1 MSGHGRSCPGDVTW
15 FVRATCVIVGGTGG
29 GTLHRPWSDDV
40 PPKNGPASPRWRA
53 VVPELRGP
61 LEKGLAALG
70 LSLQI
75 ACQPG
80 EIGNRGPKTGGK
92 IASLVRRELIDLDA
106 SRCRFQS
113 GEVEF

>member
-40 PPKNGPASPRWRA
+40 PPKMGR
-53 VVPELRGP
+53 LRPDGERLRLKLRRP

-75 ACQPG
+75 P
-80 EIGNRGPKTGGK
+80 
-92 IASLVRRELIDLDA
+92 
-106 SRCRFQS
+106 
-113 GEVEF
+113 